1 MLMSW
6 AVEALMATAPMA
18 KGLEEPEEE
27 EGLAIGWEVAE
38 ARS

>member
-1 MLMSW
+1 M
-6 AVEALMATAPMA
+6 MATAPMA

-27 EGLAIGWEVAE
+27 GLAIKWEVAE

>member
-1 MLMSW
+1 
-6 AVEALMATAPMA
+6 MA